1 MSLVAPPFVDTGTDI
16 GLHIVAAVVLVGVI
30 VAVVAAFWKLHE
42 LPIQK
47 AHESGH
53 RQLGL
58 ITILTWI
65 GFVWHWVWVLAII
78 VAFLDAE
85 KAIIRLR
92 DIWRHG
98 TLDEPQKTSVQQRQ
112 SIGSHPEGDKSC

>member
-1 MSLVAPPFVDTGTDI
+1 MSLIAPPFVDTGADV
-16 GLHIVAAVVLVGVI
+16 GLHVIAAVVLVGVI
-30 VAVVAAFWKLHE
+30 VAVVTAFWKLHE

-85 KAIIRLR
+85 KAIIRIR

-98 TLDEPQKTSVQQRQ
+98 TLEEPKAVASEDAAQASATT
-112 SIGSHPEGDKSC
+112 EGDKPC